1 MRTADLWSC
10 YNWDHYPV
18 DPDACNLSGNC
29 VSTTT
34 GSASEGWT
42 YCYQRKYNAD
52 GTWTAAT
59 ASTVAT
65 ASSCTDKKSAK
76 KCAKLQSK
84 GLCVA
89 SEKCPK
95 KKKKCKKARKKCKST
110 CGTC

>member
-59 ASTVAT
+59 ASTV
-65 ASSCTDKKSAK
+65 SCTDTKSAK